1 MQRYDSNRFKA
12 TKTDEGFLIDSP
24 IVARTGIQVYYD
36 ANGKPRRELR
46 LPDEVFNTDALSS
59 MKGKP
64 ITVTHKGE
72 ITAKN
77 FRRAGVGTVLSEG
90 KQDGE
95 TVRADII
102 IQDQDAIS
110 KAESGEYVEL
120 SLGYKVD
127 LEEVAG
133 EWNGQKY
140 DAIQRNIRVNHLSLV
155 KKARAGSIARLNLDG
170 DQEDFTT
177 DEGNTMAKVRLDSGL
192 EYEAAPEVI
201 QALEATKG
209 RADAMQS
216 ERDAIKSEK
225 DMLQAKHD
233 AAQAKVDGFEEQL
246 KKARE
251 DGAKDAKA
259 RADLETEAGKLG
271 IKCDGLTDKEV
282 KVTYVKK
289 VRGDSFDVS
298 KESDAY
304 INAAYDI
311 ARADSAVKS
320 TNMQEQRRRVNQD
333 SVTTTADKDNRLDS
347 DEAYK
352 NYMKSF
358 GKKEGSK

>member
-24 IVARTGIQVYYD
+24 VVARTGIQIYYD

-46 LPDEVFNTDALSS
+46 LPDEVFNADALSS

-127 LEEVAG
+127 LEEVSG

-177 DEGNTMAKVRLDSGL
+177 VEEKTMAKVRLDSGL
-192 EYEAAPEVI
+192 EYESAPEVI
-201 QALEATKG
+201 QALEATKV

-216 ERDAIKSEK
+216 ERDTIKSEK
-225 DMLQAKHD
+225 DALQAKCD
-233 AAQAKVDGFEEQL
+233 ATQAKVDGFDEQL

-259 RADLETEAGKLG
+259 RAELEAAVADAK
-271 IKCDGLTDKEV
+271 IKCDGMTDSEIKVAFIKSV
-282 KVTYVKK
+282 K
-289 VRGDSFDVS
+289 GDSFDA
-298 KESDAY
+298 KDKSDAY
-304 INAAYDI
+304 IDAFFDI
-311 ARADSAVKS
+311 SRADAAVKS

-333 SVTTTADKDNRLDS
+333 SVTITDKTEIKQD
-347 DEAYK
+347 A
-352 NYMKSF
+352 KSARERMIENLS
-358 GKKEGSK
+358 GGNK